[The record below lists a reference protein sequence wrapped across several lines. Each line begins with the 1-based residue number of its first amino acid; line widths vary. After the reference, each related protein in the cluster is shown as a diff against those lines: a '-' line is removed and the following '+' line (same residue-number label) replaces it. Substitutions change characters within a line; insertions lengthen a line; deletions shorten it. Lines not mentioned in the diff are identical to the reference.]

1 MIYQPTCLLRG
12 YEKWNDIW
20 RSKNTYHYATISQQP
35 SIDDIINGPIRN
47 VFLKYAAHV
56 ALCLY
61 LQHRHHTVGAGEA
74 EGLDMGREILGK
86 GFRFFLSNVL
96 DLPVLRRSIF

>member
-1 MIYQPTCLLRG
+1 VT
-12 YEKWNDIW
+12 K
-20 RSKNTYHYATISQQP
+20 TYLT
-35 SIDDIINGPIRN
+35 R
-47 VFLKYAAHV
+47 LYAAHV

-86 GFRFFLSNVL
+86 DFYVPALARTLAIHGFLNYLELYLLHRHFIIQEGEAIVHKN
-96 DLPVLRRSIF
+96 